1 MTKAEFNAL
10 YNLFEAVATA
20 IDKCHLRKTQ
30 RERVGANGKIKV
42 PDSVELSIVAFE
54 GGEPLKI
61 KARFYFK
68 LSGGQV
74 VFSIKLLNLRET
86 ILESFREVCGKIAK
100 NTGLALHYVK

>member
-1 MTKAEFNAL
+1 MDA
-10 YNLFEAVATA
+10 
-20 IDKCHLRKTQ
+20 
-30 RERVGANGKIKV
+30 RVGANGKIKV

-100 NTGLALHYVK
+100 DTGLALHYVK